1 MIRKLVVSLLC
12 SVLCLDAFAQQAA
25 TARERKA
32 VEMLGYA
39 SQIAAAAVDEIW
51 PGFDARNYSFA
62 LTGDDADDYS
72 IGFGVQSK
80 GAARKAM
87 MSYNIRDYSLEDGLA
102 LVFHEA
108 FHVFE
113 RDADRQGAR
122 WRVENSILV
131 SEYPE
136 TSARNNALF
145 NIEAQVLHA
154 ALQSD
159 DKATAKRKAQEF
171 IAVRKMRQG
180 EFDSRFVEFE
190 KGLESNEGLAEYAG
204 VKAVLAGIE
213 AASRKQTAIPF
224 QSLDKNSYFANRFER
239 LRRITRVGRNS
250 RLRFYDTG
258 AAQAFLLD
266 RLMMGWKKR
275 VQSTGAAI
283 QDLVE
288 EAAFDS
294 SELKRVA
301 ETAMRQYK
309 YEEVLKAEREIEA
322 RKLEERRAVLDSVL
336 NKQGRRYIIDVS
348 ALGRMGDL
356 MSFDPMNVTMIDNQ
370 KRVHTRML
378 SVAQEGIYKATFEQ
392 PVVEDRGGN
401 QYVTVSK
408 TDQNELL
415 VDGVP
420 MDATAGVEQNFKTIR
435 IITPGFKFEA
445 SSGVITI
452 NGQTVTVRVGNVGA
466 KK

>member
-1 MIRKLVVSLLC
+1 MFHKLVVSLLC

-25 TARERKA
+25 TAKGRNA
-32 VEMLGYA
+32 VEVLGYA
-39 SQIAAAAVDEIW
+39 SQIAVASADEIW
-51 PGFDARNYSFA
+51 PGFDARNYWFA
-62 LTGDDADDYS
+62 LTGDDADRYS
-72 IGFGVQSK
+72 IGFGGQAK
-80 GAARKAM
+80 GDAGKAM
-87 MSYNIRDYSLEDGLA
+87 MSYNIRDYGLEDGLA
-102 LVFHEA
+102 LAFHEA

-136 TSARNNALF
+136 TSARNSALF
-145 NIEAQVLHA
+145 NIEANILYT
-154 ALQSD
+154 ALQAG

-171 IAVRKMRQG
+171 IAVRKLRQG
-180 EFDSRFVEFE
+180 ELDSRFVEFE

-213 AASRKQTAIPF
+213 AVNRKRAAIPF
-224 QSLDKNSYFANRFER
+224 QNLDKNSYFANRFER

-266 RLMMGWKKR
+266 RLMTDWKKR
-275 VQSTGAAI
+275 VQATGAAI

-288 EAAFDS
+288 EAAFDYNES
-294 SELKRVA
+294 KRIA
-301 ETAMRQYK
+301 ETALRQYE
-309 YEEVLKAEREIEA
+309 YESVLKAEQEIEA
-322 RKLEERRAVLDSVL
+322 RKLAERRAILDSVL
-336 NKQGRRYIIDVS
+336 NKQGRRYVIDVS
-348 ALGRMGDL
+348 ALGRVGDL

-378 SVAQEGIYKATFEQ
+378 VVGQEGVYKATFEQ
-392 PVVEDRGGN
+392 PVVEDKAAK
-401 QYVTVSK
+401 QYVTVSIPE
-408 TDQNELL
+408 QNELL
-415 VDGVP
+415 IDGVP
-420 MDATAGVEQNFKTIR
+420 LDVTASVERSFHRLR

-452 NGQTVTVRVGNVGA
+452 NEQAVTIRLGDGA